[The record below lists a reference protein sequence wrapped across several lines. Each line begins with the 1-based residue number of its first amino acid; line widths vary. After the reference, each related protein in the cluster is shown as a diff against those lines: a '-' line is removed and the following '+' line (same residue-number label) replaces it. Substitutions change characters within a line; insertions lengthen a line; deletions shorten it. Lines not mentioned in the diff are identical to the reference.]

1 MVLMAVVVIAMR
13 MMVDCDEDDGDCDE
27 DDGDCDEDDGD
38 CDEDD
43 GLL

>member
-1 MVLMAVVVIAMR
+1 MVLMAVVVMR

-27 DDGDCDEDDGD
+27 DDGDCDEDDSD

-43 GLL
+43 G